1 MLQRK
6 DEIYLSVNATKVKRN
21 IKDAISWDKSIHRV
35 IVCAKWYENGKSA
48 AELRIEEGSTTMYG
62 VPEMVKI

>member
-1 MLQRK
+1 M
-6 DEIYLSVNATKVKRN
+6 NAAKAEKNVKN
-21 IKDAISWDKSIHRV
+21 AISWDKSIHRV
-35 IVCAKWYENGKSA
+35 IVCAKWCKNGKSA